1 MFIGRECYKHTEV
14 LAKLL
19 DEGNVRAR
27 ASSKNIQPLL
37 KAYVRLFGV
46 PDIGFQLRARYVRKI
61 VSKIPF
67 SSALDA
73 GCGIGLNSLYL
84 AQKFPASVI
93 DACDLTPGLVQAAT
107 LLRDDRKLNNVNL
120 FTADLTQLTAENK
133 YDLIFCIDVI
143 EHIPDDGKVPRNF
156 ARALKD
162 GGTLVISTPHK
173 RHIKRHIKG
182 LKYDSRGHVR
192 EGYTEEELRL
202 LLQSNGF
209 TVKDVRHVWGFWGE
223 YCEELYLWTIIHFP
237 APFAALSFPVLSLF
251 SSLDMLTKNREGY
264 GIMVIAQKQNIFK

>member
-14 LAKLL
+14 LANLL
-19 DEGNVRAR
+19 DEGNVRAK
-27 ASSKNIQPLL
+27 ASSKWLQPLL

-46 PDIGFQLRARYVRKI
+46 PDVGFQLRTGYVRKI
-61 VSKIPF
+61 VSQIPF

-84 AQKFPASVI
+84 AQKFPASVV
-93 DACDLTPGLVQAAT
+93 DACDLTPGLVRAAV
-107 LLRDDRKLNNVNL
+107 LLRDDRKLKNVNF
-120 FTADLTQLTAENK
+120 FTADLTRLTAENK

-143 EHIPDDGKVPRNF
+143 EHIVDDNAALRSF

-162 GGTLVISTPHK
+162 GGTLVLSTPQK
-173 RHIKRHIKG
+173 RLNKRHIKG

-209 TVKDVRHVWGFWGE
+209 KVQAVRHVWGFWGE
-223 YCEELYLWTIIHFP
+223 YCHEAYLWTVIHFP

-251 SSLDMLTKNREGY
+251 SSLDMLTKNRQGY
-264 GIMVIAQKQNIFK
+264 GIMLVAKKNNSG